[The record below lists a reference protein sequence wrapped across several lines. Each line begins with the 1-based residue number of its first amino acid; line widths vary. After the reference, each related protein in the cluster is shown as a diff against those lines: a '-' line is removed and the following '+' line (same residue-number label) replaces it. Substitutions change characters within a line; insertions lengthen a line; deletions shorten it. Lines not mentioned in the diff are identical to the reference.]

1 MAAGMAG
8 KYSAEIA
15 AAKEKQRQIAN
26 MSKAKHA
33 LDLALRTRRY
43 NNRCIATIRYAAYD
57 SKSTNYLYEHG
68 AAQALPSL
76 TTRSDA

>member
-1 MAAGMAG
+1 MHCVYYGMLLLCAQQQVATAGSDSEAIAAAITKCMAAGMAG

-43 NNRCIATIRYAAYD
+43 C
-57 SKSTNYLYEHG
+57 
-68 AAQALPSL
+68 
-76 TTRSDA
+76 